1 MSTES
6 QQVTAAIV
14 VRNGERFLTGALQS
28 IVRQTRPPDEVLLID
43 GQSTDRTAQIAQSFP
58 GVRYMLQ
65 PDLGIA
71 NARNLALAAATGDFI
86 AFLDA
91 DDAWAPEKLS
101 VQLEALRADQFAFSA
116 RTETDEHLKPLRLV
130 RGGFRGSLLEGLLF
144 HGNVVGTPSSVVAPR
159 QALLDAGG
167 FDPRLSMCADWDMW
181 IRLATRLS
189 GVYSDDSLV
198 LYRVHGSSMSTNLRV
213 YESDS
218 RYMLAKAF
226 ELPLPD
232 EIKARRTEATARMWE
247 VLAACYWEQGAIA
260 DAFRCASRSIQ
271 TQPSRLASLAFSV
284 PFRMARRAMGL
295 NRKKIAFKK
304 LAADLFRLPGPLS

>member
-1 MSTES
+1 MSAS
-6 QQVTAAIV
+6 VSV
-14 VRNGERFLTGALQS
+14 VIPAYNAEPFLRDALGS
-28 IVRQTRPPDEVLLID
+28 VLRQTLPPLEILVID
-43 GQSTDRTAQIAQSFP
+43 DGSRDDTGRVATSVE
-58 GVRYMLQ
+58 GVRCIRQ
-65 PDLGIA
+65 TNAGVSV
-71 NARNLALAAATGDFI
+71 ARNRGIQEARGDFV
-86 AFLDA
+86 ALLDA
-91 DDAWAPEKLS
+91 DDVWAPEKLS

-116 RTETDEHLKPLRLV
+116 RTETDEHLQPLRLV

-284 PFRMARRAMGL
+284 PYRMARRAMGL
-295 NRKKIAFKK
+295 NR
-304 LAADLFRLPGPLS
+304 

>member
-1 MSTES
+1 VATSVEG
-6 QQVTAAIV
+6 
-14 VRNGERFLTGALQS
+14 VRC
-28 IVRQTRPPDEVLLID
+28 IRQTN
-43 GQSTDRTAQIAQSFP
+43 A
-58 GVRYMLQ
+58 GVSV
-65 PDLGIA
+65 
-71 NARNLALAAATGDFI
+71 ARNRGIQEARGDFV
-86 AFLDA
+86 ALLDA

-198 LYRVHGSSMSTNLRV
+198 LYRVHGSSMSTNLQV

-284 PFRMARRAMGL
+284 PYRMARRAVGL
-295 NRKKIAFKK
+295 NR
-304 LAADLFRLPGPLS
+304 